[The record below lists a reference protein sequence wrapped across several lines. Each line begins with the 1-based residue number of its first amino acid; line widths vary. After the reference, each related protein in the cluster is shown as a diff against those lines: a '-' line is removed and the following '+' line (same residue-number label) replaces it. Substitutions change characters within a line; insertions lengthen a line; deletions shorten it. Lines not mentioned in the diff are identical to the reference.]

1 MHQIL
6 GVDRMT
12 AVQRESHPYTRN
24 EGVWGGG
31 GAAMKEAGQHQAPA
45 ALHSGKDSGTH

>member
-1 MHQIL
+1 
-6 GVDRMT
+6 MT

-24 EGVWGGG
+24 EGVWGG